1 MNKNEVEAIL
11 EMIMTAANN
20 PDIDKL
26 PSSIVLQV
34 LAGSLRQT
42 LIGDEE

>member
-26 PSSIVLQV
+26 PSSTVLQV
-34 LAGSLRQT
+34 LAASLRQT